1 MDHLVVFFN
10 PLLLQYLYLASS
22 VHYFTKTSFFFQ
34 LFFSNHSLSL
44 MLNFILEI
52 FFKFPKYLSDFFL
65 LIHITI
71 FPNYSPFSSLKLF
84 LATMMVLFFIIFLSF
99 RFCYT
104 IFLFLIQRPNQFF
117 FFNML
122 SLNFSFLILFIPFLA
137 YFVFLLCYPNCEYFD
152 FDSIILIIIVV
163 LEHFLQT
170 ICPLFYFPVAFLL

>member
-1 MDHLVVFFN
+1 MKILTPTHLFPCFLFSYLRYGFFF
-10 PLLLQYLYLASS
+10 LFYLFYGPSGRFFQPIALTILISS
-22 VHYFTKTSFFFQ
+22 FFSSLFYENIFFFQ

-52 FFKFPKYLSDFFL
+52 FFKFSKYLSDFFL

-117 FFNML
+117 FSICFL
-122 SLNFSFLILFIPFLA
+122 STSLFSSSSFL
-137 YFVFLLCYPNCEYFD
+137 
-152 FDSIILIIIVV
+152 S
-163 LEHFLQT
+163 
-170 ICPLFYFPVAFLL
+170 